1 MFVDVYVVRLS
12 CCVCFWL
19 RLQTAL
25 MCMCAC
31 IDVCVST
38 WSLVLA
44 YTLYVWIVV
53 WLRRGFNIGSQIENM
68 FFFWLAAQ
76 CGRFQLRSN
85 SFKNSDQFYS
95 KRNIFLQQ
103 VVFMFPLV
111 LLSLSVSHS
120 AHVISSGA
128 RSQKVSSCC
137 IPQSL
142 SLCSVSLGVEM
153 STGLKHSTLYV
164 GSPP

>member
-1 MFVDVYVVRLS
+1 MSVSDCGFKQLSVYVRTHR
-12 CCVCFWL
+12 C
-19 RLQTAL
+19 
-25 MCMCAC
+25 
-31 IDVCVST
+31 VCVST
-38 WSLVLA
+38 WSLVLT
-44 YTLYVWIVV
+44 YTLYVVNCCITERIQYWQSNRKHVFF
-53 WLRRGFNIGSQIENM
+53 LIGC
-68 FFFWLAAQ
+68 Q
-76 CGRFQLRSN
+76 CGHFQLRSN

-103 VVFMFPLV
+103 VIFMFPLV

-153 STGLKHSTLYV
+153 STGLKRSTLYV